1 MDAPPEL
8 TKAADAAQK
17 APEADGE
24 APYSKSDAAPEPDT
38 FAGVAGAGLGL
49 QPRITPWRRKL
60 SRAWPSS
67 RRSMPRSLRPRH
79 PTRLSF
85 GLDPIYRLV
94 RRAGACPF
102 GGAGGPLPLYVT
114 RLAETGRAVASIR
127 VAVAAIATATAFG
140 RPGARSVRPET
151 GPGRRGDHPQ
161 LGLRPRRQAAP
172 AVPEVLRATLAQCG
186 RDEFSGGA
194 GGTRP
199 RHAVARLRRGL
210 APLGAGGADVGD
222 AEIVPGRGVRLLVR
236 RSKTDQQG
244 RGRRSPSGP
253 IRPSQLFARWF
264 RWKNG

>member
-38 FAGVAGAGLGL
+38 FAGVAGAGGIDLGL
-49 QPRITPWRRKL
+49 PRGGAN
-60 SRAWPSS
+60 SREPGRAVGGLC
-67 RRSMPRSLRPRH
+67 RAGLRPRH

-127 VAVAAIATATAFG
+127 VAVAATATATAYRLAG
-140 RPGARSVRPET
+140 LALDLCDPKLVPVVEGITRT
-151 GPGRRGDHPQ
+151 

-172 AVPEVLRATLAQCG
+172 AVREVLRATLAQCG
-186 RDEFSGGA
+186 RDAFSGGA

-199 RHAVARLRRGL
+199 RHAVARLLRGL
-210 APLGAGGADVGD
+210 APLGAGGADG
-222 AEIVPGRGVRLLVR
+222 G
-236 RSKTDQQG
+236 
-244 RGRRSPSGP
+244 
-253 IRPSQLFARWF
+253 
-264 RWKNG
+264 